1 MVVGFV
7 AMEEG
12 EGWGGGGAVEGV
24 NHVVADAAGGFDGGE
39 FGVVDHGLHSGG
51 AASAP
56 GGRDHFLD
64 EIQLDIVGGLKV
76 LDVLVEILTEGLL
89 FLCLQDDG
97 GDQTSSGVLS

>member
-1 MVVGFV
+1 
-7 AMEEG
+7 MEEG

-64 EIQLDIVGGLKV
+64 EIQLDFSSVFRTMVASRRQVG
-76 LDVLVEILTEGLL
+76 
-89 FLCLQDDG
+89 F
-97 GDQTSSGVLS
+97 